1 MSGTHCSNRYWIKP
15 EYSLE
20 WIPVTSTAALV
31 AFLNWTEYKCEV
43 RTYD

>member
-1 MSGTHCSNRYWIKP
+1 MTQHSKRYWIKP

-20 WIPVTSTAALV
+20 WIPVVSAAAMV

-43 RTYD
+43 HTYD